1 MSTVFRVMKNDNYS
15 IISNQHLRDKRLSL
29 KAKGLLTIMLSLPED
44 WDYTLAGLV
53 ILSDD
58 GITATRNTLQEL
70 EAKDYLIRKQLKNEF
85 GQFCNIKYYIFENP
99 EDCREYRKNLAKSS
113 GSSDIRFSD
122 NGENTEKTPEKSEK
136 NSSEKTDDF
145 FNPADIRFSNNGKPN
160 AINNLCNKEK
170 NSKLEKE
177 SISKQENILN
187 KEELKNLIRE
197 NIEYSAFSFSNK
209 DDKAFIDLTVE
220 LIVDTLLSKKENF
233 KIKGVEIPAEAVK
246 KRLFCVDRD
255 NLLYVKQTIEKQ
267 SKKIKNLPSYLLAVL
282 YSSTFNTSFA
292 VKR

>member
-58 GITATRNTLQEL
+58 GITATRNTLLEL

-99 EDCREYRKNLAKSS
+99 EDCREYRKNSGKPS
-113 GSSDIRFSD
+113 GSSDVMFSN
-122 NGENTEKTPEKSEK
+122 NGENTEKIPEKSKEI
-136 NSSEKTDDF
+136 SSEKTDDF
-145 FNPADIRFSNNGKPN
+145 FDPADVRFSNNGKSN

-177 SISKQENILN
+177 SISEQENILN
-187 KEELKNLIRE
+187 KEDLKSLIRE
-197 NIEYSAFSFSNK
+197 NIEYSTFSFSNK
-209 DDKAFIDLTVE
+209 DDKAFIDE
-220 LIVDTLLSKKENF
+220 IIDLITETILSKKEKF

-246 KRLFCVDRD
+246 ERLFCVDKD
-255 NLLYVKQTIEKQ
+255 NLLYVKQTVEK
-267 SKKIKNLPSYLLAVL
+267 SRNKIKNLPSYLLSVL